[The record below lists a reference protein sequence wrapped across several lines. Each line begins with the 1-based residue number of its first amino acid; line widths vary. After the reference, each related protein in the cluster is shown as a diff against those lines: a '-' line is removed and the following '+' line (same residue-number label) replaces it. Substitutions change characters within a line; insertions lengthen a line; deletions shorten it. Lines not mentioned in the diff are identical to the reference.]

1 MQDSLKS
8 KLYDALKAR
17 YPGYLTINEVEA
29 ICKAHKNKI
38 SNGERRLRQSES
50 PRVSRIKNSKGAIIG
65 YKWIEGVQRPIQYR
79 TPKET
84 LTDGLN
90 DDIMNILMNTPVTW
104 NEQQKIA
111 ELNKALK
118 SDYNETKEAVLKKYR
133 QI

>member
-1 MQDSLKS
+1 MPTSLKS
-8 KLYDALKAR
+8 RIYEYIKSQYPQIVHKGTILKM
-17 YPGYLTINEVEA
+17 TMNEWGRESENA
-29 ICKAHKNKI
+29 GRRCRELEESGKI
-38 SNGERRLRQSES
+38 EVHYQNGQ
-50 PRVSRIKNSKGAIIG
+50 AG
-65 YKWIEGVQRPIQYR
+65 YKYIEPEPIQYR

-118 SDYNETKEAVLKKYR
+118 SDYNETKEAVLKKYK
-133 QI
+133 